1 MSVFGAMTTAVGGL
15 TAQSRSLGH
24 ISDNIANSQT
34 IGYKRVETS
43 FQNLITQ
50 SNSSVHSPGGV
61 RARPSYTN
69 NIQGNVSQTQFATNM
84 AISGGGFFQVSRGE
98 EVSGTVNFQSQAYF
112 TRAGDFS
119 LDKNGYLRNSAGYYL
134 NGWGLRSGT
143 NVVERGTPQPIRVQ
157 QLIDN
162 PTATTNINLTAN
174 LPLTPNP
181 EQPLPTSEISIIDR
195 NGETRTVNLNW
206 RKQGDNNWRLDV
218 EAPGSSLQPVGDLL
232 STGNTQSIGPEV
244 QIIPST
250 TPVQQVSTAAFAGAP
265 TSGTDYSITINNKTF
280 TYKAQ
285 SYDTNASIAGQ
296 LVNKIYADGSFT
308 NYTFAIDPAT
318 SAITVTGPTEG
329 TQFTFKASYDA
340 AAATPTTPGVPGVK
354 QQVFLPLSGIAGDV
368 GDEFTIPFGGGT
380 ESVSY
385 ITDGTE
391 PDLKTIAT
399 RLASKIN
406 SNNDSPYTATVS
418 GAGLMLTRKD
428 FTAPVAANNGM
439 GAYTTTGGQTPAHVS
454 VEFGEGGV
462 LKSLTSTNVGS
473 GNAQV
478 SATQAEGDDAYI
490 TFTVDYGNGPQEIK
504 LNIGKFGS
512 SVNGLTQFAGENI
525 ETFNLTQDGFTRGA
539 FRDLTILAS
548 GEVVANYDNGR
559 SRVLAQIPVF
569 QVSNPNGMQKTD
581 GNAYVA
587 TTDSGAVRASGAGE
601 NGAGNLVVSS
611 IEGSNVDIADEFT
624 KLIVT
629 QRAYSANTRVVT
641 SANDMLVEVLNLG
654 R

>member
-181 EQPLPTSEISIIDR
+181 EQPLPTSEINIIDR

-232 STGNTQSIGPEV
+232 SAGNPQSIGPEV
-244 QIIPST
+244 QIVPST
-250 TPVQQVSTAAFAGAP
+250 TPVPQVSIASFSVGAP
-265 TSGTDYSITINNKTF
+265 TSGTDYSLTINDKTF

-285 SYDTNASIAGQ
+285 SYDTKASVAGQ
-296 LVNKIYADGSFT
+296 LVNQIYADGSFT
-308 NYTFAIDPAT
+308 NYTFAIDP
-318 SAITVTGPTEG
+318 SSSDIKVTGPTEG
-329 TQFTFKASYDA
+329 TQFTFTASY
-340 AAATPTTPGVPGVK
+340 AATTTPTPGVLGVK
-354 QQVFLPLSGIAGDV
+354 QKVFLPLSGIAGDV

-385 ITDGTE
+385 RTDGTE

-399 RLASKIN
+399 KLAAKIN
-406 SNNDSPYTATVS
+406 SNNACLYTATVS

-428 FTAPVAANNGM
+428 FTTPGAATNNGM
-439 GAYTTTGGQTPAHVS
+439 GTYGTTDGKTPAHVS
-454 VEFGEGGV
+454 VQFGEGGV
-462 LKSLTSTNVGS
+462 LQSLTSNVGS

-478 SATQAEGDDAYI
+478 SATQAEGDDAFI
-490 TFTVDYGNGPQEIK
+490 TFTVNYGNGPQEIR
-504 LNIGKFGS
+504 LNLGQFKS

-559 SRVLAQIPVF
+559 SRVLAQIPIF